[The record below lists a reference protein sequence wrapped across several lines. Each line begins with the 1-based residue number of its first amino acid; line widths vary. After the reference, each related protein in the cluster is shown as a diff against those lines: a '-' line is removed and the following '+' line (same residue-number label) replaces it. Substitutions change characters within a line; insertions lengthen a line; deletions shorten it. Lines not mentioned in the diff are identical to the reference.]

1 MLRLQSVIMI
11 LSVLFKKIKK
21 RVLWGVSSPHSLSV
35 FVFLFLSHSV
45 SLLLPLFLFPP
56 PLPTS
61 FVQKCLLNK
70 LTVLWRVISKAQRH
84 SMLMLNLFC
93 IHLRWRGLSTLPSWS
108 YSLPS
113 SSRLRAHTWS
123 LLFVVRSM
131 FVSFCPPLPLQA
143 CSFSVY
149 KSCDHFS
156 GCIYRDVRQRRCL
169 EA

>member
-1 MLRLQSVIMI
+1 MLRLQSAIMI

-21 RVLWGVSSPHSLSV
+21 RGLWGVSSPHSLSV

-45 SLLLPLFLFPP
+45 SLFPPLSFPP

-70 LTVLWRVISKAQRH
+70 LTVLWRVISKAQRR
-84 SMLMLNLFC
+84 SMLMFNLFC
-93 IHLRWRGLSTLPSWS
+93 IHSRWRGLSTLPSWS

-123 LLFVVRSM
+123 LLFVVGSM
-131 FVSFCPPLPLQA
+131 FVSLPLLR
-143 CSFSVY
+143 CSCYVH

-156 GCIYRDVRQRRCL
+156 GCVYRDVRQHWCL
-169 EA
+169 ET